1 MGIKTKAFSIADHL
15 ETDEDIREFLEEA
28 ATGTPADFIH
38 ALSTAAKAKG
48 MTRVAKDVGITR
60 AGLYKSLSPE
70 GNAGFEVISKVVSAL
85 GCNFAIIRH

>member
-1 MGIKTKAFSIADHL
+1 MSIKTKVFNIADNL

-48 MTRVAKDVGITR
+48 MTHVAEEVGITR

-70 GNAGFEVISKVVSAL
+70 GNAGFEVISKVVTAL
-85 GCNFAIIRH
+85 GCDFAIVGH